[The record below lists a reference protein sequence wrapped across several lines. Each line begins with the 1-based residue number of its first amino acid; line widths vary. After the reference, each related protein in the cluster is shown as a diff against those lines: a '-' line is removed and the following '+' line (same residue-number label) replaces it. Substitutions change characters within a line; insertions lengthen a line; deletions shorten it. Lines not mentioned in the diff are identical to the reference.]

1 MGTSLSLLN
10 DTVED
15 WRCTV
20 TADVLAL
27 KVGYLVVAGM
37 AATAGLIGT
46 ISSATPFLLDIRSAL
61 PDSLTIGG
69 YTVRAVK
76 SFVKTTEIGGFM
88 FAASTGLPAFGISI
102 MASLADELS
111 KQGYVNIK
119 SGHYSTWKTSP
130 LLWRQGTCILDYELN
145 STAVRTETLYMRP
158 IFSGGIFE
166 RNRVH
171 RISFWINKHGTRVED
186 VVALVTNVLPSED
199 NANATIL
206 PSQNSNGSTT
216 LT

>member
-1 MGTSLSLLN
+1 M
-10 DTVED
+10 EE

-27 KVGYLVVAGM
+27 KVGYLVVAGL
-37 AATAGLIGT
+37 AATAGVIGT

-61 PDSLTIGG
+61 PDTLTIGG
-69 YTVRAVK
+69 YTVRTVK
-76 SFVKTTEIGGFM
+76 SFLKTTEIGGFM

-111 KQGYVNIK
+111 KQGYLTIK
-119 SGHYSTWKTSP
+119 PGHSSTWKISP
-130 LLWRQGTCILDYELN
+130 LRWSQGTCVLDYELN

-158 IFSGGIFE
+158 IFSGGIIK
-166 RNRVH
+166 RDRVH
-171 RISFWINKHGTRVED
+171 RISYWIRKRGTRVED
-186 VVALVTNVLPSED
+186 VVALVTNVVPSED
-199 NANATIL
+199 NTNVTTT
-206 PSQNSNGSTT
+206 PSRKSNGSIA

>member
-130 LLWRQGTCILDYELN
+130 LLWRQDHSIAHWLN
-145 STAVRTETLYMRP
+145 KRNPEITDIVARP
-158 IFSGGIFE
+158 HADK
-166 RNRVH
+166 RLQ
-171 RISFWINKHGTRVED
+171 ED
-186 VVALVTNVLPSED
+186 R
-199 NANATIL
+199 
-206 PSQNSNGSTT
+206 SQNLKAKPNNDTGTV
-216 LT
+216 LFN